1 MHTIIEVAAVIIY
14 FFLASQGAFYI
25 LCFAKALKSLS
36 VQNFA
41 ELRKVV
47 DDAIALPLKILYL
60 CAAGIM
66 ITWMVLEVRWPLQL
80 PQALVAGAFLL
91 LATDMVLAFK
101 VSVPLNKAI
110 IQSNTIH
117 LQQEWLKF
125 IVIRGCLSV
134 GGFVLL
140 VVRLLL

>member
-1 MHTIIEVAAVIIY
+1 MHTIIEVASVIIY

-25 LCFAKALKSLS
+25 LCFAKALKSLP
-36 VQNFA
+36 VRNFA

-47 DDAIALPLKILYL
+47 DDAIALPLKILYG
-60 CAAGIM
+60 CAVAVM
-66 ITWMVLEVRWPLQL
+66 ITWMVLEVRWPMQL
-80 PQALVAGAFLL
+80 PQALVVAAFLL
-91 LATDMVLAFK
+91 LIIDMILALK

-110 IQSNTIH
+110 ISSNTNH

-134 GGFVLL
+134 CGFVLL
-140 VVRLLL
+140 VAKLLL